1 MYNYII
7 KSGVITCYYLSEK
20 IGMTFQGSAK
30 IADYASEDAAKE
42 SATLAA
48 EEEAAAWG
56 AITVEAS
63 YTALQ

>member
-1 MYNYII
+1 MYNYITE
-7 KSGVITCYYLSEK
+7 SGVITCYYLPEK

-48 EEEAAAWG
+48 EENAAVWQ
-56 AITVEAS
+56 AINVESS
-63 YTALQ
+63 YILIQ